1 VAVKKME
8 MTMAARGER
17 VTTATEMMAV
27 TATAKAEAEA
37 TAEAVGASMSWAV
50 MAWAV
55 TTGRQR

>member
-1 VAVKKME
+1 ME